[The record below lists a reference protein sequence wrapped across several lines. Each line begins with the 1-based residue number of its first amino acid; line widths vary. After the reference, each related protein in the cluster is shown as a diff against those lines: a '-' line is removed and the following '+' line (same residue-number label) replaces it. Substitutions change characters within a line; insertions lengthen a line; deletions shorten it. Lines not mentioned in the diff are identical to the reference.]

1 MAIRRAWGGA
11 VAVLVLASMVLP
23 AQGCGYL
30 RDRGGDAVRMF
41 DLGLSFSAKPQFSA
55 YMNCPVIAPLGY
67 GSVDGYYVGM
77 GGGKVG
83 AMKFHQKS
91 SGLLVWG
98 REEVSWESFDAE
110 KADTL
115 SVQGVGVLGL
125 AEGQQGENAYTP
137 ACIHYLHL
145 GFIGI
150 ALNVRWLQI
159 PDFFVGIFLLDP
171 LGDDPHGG
179 WWFGKDRT
187 PVTFAGLL
195 GKTPGTEQESLAPAT
210 VAAPTLA
217 AKEK

>member
-1 MAIRRAWGGA
+1 MAIRRAFGRA
-11 VAVLVLASMVLP
+11 VAVLVLASLVAC
-23 AQGCGYL
+23 AQGCGYIG
-30 RDRGGDAVRMF
+30 DRAGDAARMF
-41 DLGLSFSAKPQFSA
+41 DLGFSFSTKPQFSA

-125 AEGQQGENAYTP
+125 AEGHQGEKAYTP

-150 ALNVRWLQI
+150 AANVRWLQI
-159 PDFFVGIFLLDP
+159 PDFFVGFFLLDP
-171 LGDDPHGG
+171 LDDDPHGG

-195 GKTPGTEQESLAPAT
+195 GRTPGTEEET
-210 VAAPTLA
+210 AAPTA
-217 AKEK
+217 TPVPAPAGKEE